1 MDESGVGLYEDMQE
15 KLWRLD
21 QLLYLFSL
29 SFNNPSVVFSLC
41 VGGRGVLRLGYNNM
55 PTLDSW
61 MIL

>member
-41 VGGRGVLRLGYNNM
+41 VGGWGKGG
-55 PTLDSW
+55 PTTW
-61 MIL
+61 I